1 MGSKGLLRYY
11 LLVTVFFLPVTHS
24 YAIYPCRAPVSR
36 LRRTRKRR
44 AHATS
49 AISVVPP
56 GTSSNTPELC
66 GTESGER
73 FAGNYICWR
82 EMYALCRSHFNAIPS
97 IILAAPLTPRPDAIW
112 IVWSG
117 VNLESYL
124 HYLANKGAIQRSDVI
139 TADTEASRS
148 LMQTGIHIDDTHLPT
163 DFDEEGFFSAGAT
176 ELRQSKEQKS
186 GVTEITYVV
195 LTGLKNKS

>member
-1 MGSKGLLRYY
+1 MMVEIKQNRCC
-11 LLVTVFFLPVTHS
+11 FFLFTRCIKSGPFKQCLAS
-24 YAIYPCRAPVSR
+24 KK
-36 LRRTRKRR
+36 TRKGR
-44 AHATS
+44 AHTTS

-56 GTSSNTPELC
+56 GTESNTPELC

-73 FAGNYICWR
+73 FGGNYIYQR

-139 TADTEASRS
+139 TADTGAKRG
-148 LMQTGIHIDDTHLPT
+148 LMREGIDDTRSPQGSFL
-163 DFDEEGFFSAGAT
+163 DFDKKVFLICS
-176 ELRQSKEQKS
+176 S
-186 GVTEITYVV
+186 G
-195 LTGLKNKS
+195 